1 LISFEKV
8 GTKYL
13 SISLAVTKSDWSKI
27 DPTSAVLNVYK
38 IDPDAGT
45 RAAISGSPFTM
56 TKQESKTGWYGKI
69 LDVSAL
75 TAAQYEC
82 YVEATVDGI
91 DTHWIDSFFKSDELA
106 DIIFLKDMIG
116 GRWLIE
122 NNQMKLYKDDN
133 VTLVRT
139 FDLKD
144 INGDPSM
151 KDVYEREVVAP

>member
-1 LISFEKV
+1 MISFEKV

-13 SISLAVTKSDWSKI
+13 AVSIAATTAEGAKI

-45 RAAISGSPFTM
+45 RAAISGSPFTL
-56 TKQESKTGWYGKI
+56 TKQESKTGWFGY
-69 LDVSAL
+69 LLNVLTL

-91 DTHWIDSFFKSDELA
+91 DTHWVDSFFKSDELA

-122 NNQMKLYKDDN
+122 NNQMKFYKDDN
-133 VTLVRT
+133 ITLIAT
-139 FDLKD
+139 FDLK
-144 INGDPSM
+144 NASGDPAM
-151 KDVYEREVVAP
+151 KDVFEREFISP